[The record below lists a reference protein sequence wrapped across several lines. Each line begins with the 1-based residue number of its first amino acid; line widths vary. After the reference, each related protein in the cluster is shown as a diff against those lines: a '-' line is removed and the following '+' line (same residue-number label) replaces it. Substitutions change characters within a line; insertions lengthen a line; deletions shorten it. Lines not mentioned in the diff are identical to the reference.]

1 MEKAMSGLGE
11 LKKERLSARTIRM
24 QTFRVDDQR
33 VLVEG
38 SLDDER
44 MIEVYGRDNSLLG
57 PGPVHGMKA
66 RFLIGGI
73 PPKILDA
80 EAEMPEVPMEE
91 CPEVRDRVKEL
102 IGLTIAYGYSREVK
116 KLLGGVKG
124 CVHLTSLILAMGP
137 AALHGWNNNNRRR
150 PAPAEFGSFMLEYIK
165 NSCWVWREDGEKYQG
180 EAEEMK
186 KRGESE

>member
-1 MEKAMSGLGE
+1 MSKLEE
-11 LKKERLSARTIRM
+11 LRKERIHARTIRIES
-24 QTFRVDDQR
+24 FLVDDER
-33 VLVEG
+33 VVVEG

-44 MIEVYGRDNSLLG
+44 MMEIYTRTNQVLG
-57 PGPVHGMKA
+57 PGPVHGMKV
-66 RFLIGGI
+66 RMLVGEI
-73 PPKILDA
+73 PPKILDI

-91 CPEVRDRVKEL
+91 CPEAKANIKKLV
-102 IGLTIAYGYSREVK
+102 GLTLTYGYSREVK

-180 EAEEMK
+180 EVEEMK